1 MSTKLLNKSVNV
13 SRRAY
18 YYRRNNAPFLS
29 GDTFADNVDV
39 QVYPPIFRKKNPSKK
54 TVASAE
60 IIFCPSQKVNEF
72 FSDHRGFINAKI
84 LIFGNGDEEFKSF
97 DFKIPKSVKR
107 IYAQNLM
114 FTDELFRL
122 LPIGIENIRLI
133 RNGFP
138 KNFANLNVEKKHRIL
153 VGPYSNTHQ
162 VRSQINALTFSD
174 DRVEKQTFFLEPHDY
189 AIKSLKFKFIAAPR
203 GNGVDTH
210 RFWEALY
217 LGSIPIV
224 EKSAWS
230 NNLARLNIDYE
241 VVDSWCEENLVEIL
255 ERRDKCDIRTKSY
268 SDLWLPNWIEK
279 FKSDL

>member
-1 MSTKLLNKSVNV
+1 MRTKLLSRSVNV
-13 SRRAY
+13 SKRAF

-29 GDTFADNVDV
+29 GDAFADNVDL
-39 QVYPPIFRKKNPSKK
+39 QVYPPIFRKKIPSVKK
-54 TVASAE
+54 VASAE
-60 IIFCPSQKVNEF
+60 IIFCPSQKINEF
-72 FSDHRGFINAKI
+72 FSDYGRYINAKI
-84 LIFGNGDEEFKSF
+84 LIFGNGDEEFRSF
-97 DFKIPKSVKR
+97 DHRIPKSVKR
-107 IYAQNLM
+107 IYLQNLM

-138 KNFANLNVEKKHRIL
+138 KNFANSNDEKKHRVL

-162 VRSQINALTFSD
+162 IRSEINALKFSD
-174 DRVEKQTFFLEPHDY
+174 DRIEKQTVFLEPHDY
-189 AIKSLKFKFIAAPR
+189 AKKSVKFKFIAAPR

-217 LGSIPIV
+217 LGSVPIV
-224 EKSAWS
+224 EKSEWS
-230 NNLARLNIDYE
+230 NNLANLDIDYE
-241 VVDSWCEENLVEIL
+241 VVDSWCEENLKEIL
-255 ERRDKCDIRTKSY
+255 ERRDNCKVNNNTS